1 MYVCSKMPL
10 SLNITCMF
18 KYNNLII
25 NDSTTIDDKFNDYF
39 ANVGPLLANK
49 IPTIDAT
56 PASYLN

>member
-1 MYVCSKMPL
+1 
-10 SLNITCMF
+10 MF